1 MQELIQELIE
11 EIKRLTEQ
19 LQDQNGQL
27 ERQSEQL
34 AALRKEI
41 AEKDAL
47 IVALTKRIEELTHRK
62 NSGNS
67 SVPPSKDG
75 YHKPAPKSLRE
86 KSGKKTGRTGR
97 TQGEGN
103 ENRP

>member
-27 ERQSEQL
+27 QKQSEQL

-47 IVALTKRIEELTHRK
+47 IVALTNRRIDAQEK
-62 NSGNS
+62 Q
-67 SVPPSKDG
+67 
-75 YHKPAPKSLRE
+75 RE
-86 KSGKKTGRTGR
+86 QLSAAIKGRI
-97 TQGEGN
+97 
-103 ENRP
+103 P

>member
-27 ERQSEQL
+27 QKQSEQL

-47 IVALTKRIEELTHRK
+47 IVALTKRIEELRAFGRK
-62 NSGNS
+62 AEKNRADR
-67 SVPPSKDG
+67 KDTRG
-75 YHKPAPKSLRE
+75 RE
-86 KSGKKTGRTGR
+86 
-97 TQGEGN
+97 
-103 ENRP
+103 